1 VRRRRDR
8 LAEHGADRGG
18 LERLGG
24 LGDLRV
30 AAGVAATAAGNSI
43 AMAMAMATLTRADLE
58 TGWDTG
64 IFLRVVADAEGF
76 TVGPAGR

>member
-43 AMAMAMATLTRADLE
+43 AMATLTRADLE